1 MSQKLY
7 IEQDGDQFNDLWTA
21 CAVIFGVLIGFFLG
35 VIVLFALRKYF
46 PAKYTRVCTDYYS
59 LENVYIQIF
68 LCQNAK
74 FKQMIV
80 SHKLSSDSPHSQT
93 DAAKLAASGLEAPP
107 PVEPAYVVKDDEEEY
122 AGIVPQV
129 RGEREEGEGR
139 QRKR

>member
-74 FKQMIV
+74 LKI
-80 SHKLSSDSPHSQT
+80 QT
-93 DAAKLAASGLEAPP
+93 DDSISQ
-107 PVEPAYVVKDDEEEY
+107 
-122 AGIVPQV
+122 IVI
-129 RGEREEGEGR
+129 
-139 QRKR
+139 